1 MAPRKRNLFDHL
13 LTGWLIGIIAP
24 LVIFLIVYEVKYSGI
39 EFPVYLRNVW
49 QMKIFLK
56 ILSLC
61 VFPNLG
67 FFFLFYRMKY
77 DMAARGVILATFM
90 YAFVVLI
97 AKLI

>member
-1 MAPRKRNLFDHL
+1 MTLRNRTRFDRIPN
-13 LTGWLIGIIAP
+13 GWLIGIIAP
-24 LVIFLIVYEVKYSGI
+24 LVIFLIAYEVKYSEM
-39 EFPVYLRNVW
+39 EFTAYLRNVW

-67 FFFLFYRMKY
+67 FFFLFYRLKY
-77 DMAARGVILATFM
+77 DMAARGVIMATFM
-90 YAFVVLI
+90 YAFAVLI